1 MDSNMISLMISIIA
15 LLISGFTFVLWNRER
30 STSGG
35 GGSRK
40 ETESTTATRQLQ
52 LQAYERCVLLA
63 ERIALPNI
71 ISRANQSFAGSCRD
85 MQAILLQSIK
95 EEFEYNATQQIY
107 VSPVAWEALKNL
119 KEQNMLIINKVAASM
134 PAGSTGLD
142 LDKVIMDVLMSQ
154 EKGQLHTIVLEALN
168 YEARKLMK

>member
-1 MDSNMISLMISIIA
+1 MDLNIVSLMISIIA
-15 LLISGFTFVLWNRER
+15 ILISGFTFVLWNRER
-30 STSGG
+30 STAAP
-35 GGSRK
+35 RK
-40 ETESTTATRQLQ
+40 EAEGNSNTRQLQ

-71 ISRANQSFAGSCRD
+71 ISRANQGFTGNYRD
-85 MQAILLQSIK
+85 MQALLLQSIK

-119 KEQNMLIINKVAASM
+119 KDQNMLLINKIAANM
-134 PAGSTGLD
+134 PPASTGLD
-142 LDKVIMDVLMSQ
+142 LNKVILDVLMNQ